1 MARKKK
7 AAGGG
12 APEWMVTYGDMMGLL
27 LCFFVILVSM
37 SEMKED
43 ERFQKV
49 MESLQRAF
57 GYEGGV
63 GMIASEMSPDNSM
76 SRQMSELVMR
86 KWQTHLGKSQE
97 EGIEGANPSVRTVRE
112 GLQYTVGGQISFEP
126 GRAVLLQTAREQL
139 RVFSDLIRGMNNKI
153 RIRGHAVRK
162 PAGQYAPYTS
172 LYDLSYARAI
182 AVKQCLVELG
192 IREQRITVEACGD
205 NEPITA
211 EAYDEAAR
219 SANRRVDIIVTE
231 SLIQDYEGEV
241 EEDSG
246 DLVNG

>member
-37 SEMKED
+37 SEMKQD

-49 MESLQRAF
+49 MESLRRAF
-57 GYEGGV
+57 GYEGGI
-63 GMIASEMSPDNSM
+63 GMMTSEMSPDNSM
-76 SRQMSELVMR
+76 SKQMTELVMR
-86 KWQTHLGKSQE
+86 QWQTKLGKSAE
-97 EGIEGANPSVRTVRE
+97 EGIEGENPSVRTVRE

-126 GRAVLLQTAREQL
+126 GKAVLLQGAKKQL
-139 RVFSDLIRGMNNKI
+139 DIFADFSRGMNNKI
-153 RIRGHAVRK
+153 RIRGHAARK
-162 PAGQYAPYTS
+162 PAEFYRPYAN
-172 LYDLSYARAI
+172 LYDLSYARAV
-182 AVKQCLVELG
+182 AVKDYLVEKG

-205 NEPITA
+205 NEPLAA
-211 EAYDEAAR
+211 EAYDENAR
-219 SANRRVDIIVTE
+219 NINRRVDIIATE
-231 SLIQDYEGEV
+231 TLVQDYEGAIAT
-241 EEDSG
+241 DSG